1 MTYVADLHLHSRFA
15 MGTSRDLTFES
26 LSKWASVKGID
37 LLASADFTH
46 PVWFDEMRRSLKE
59 SGDGLY
65 EFNGVRFV
73 LGTEVSCVAPQGGAN
88 RRVHLLLFAPSL
100 DVVAGINTALASK
113 GNLKGDGR
121 PSLAM
126 TPRDLLSTALEI
138 DPRCLVIPAHAWT
151 PWFGVYGS
159 KSGFDSLEEC
169 FGADVKHIYA
179 IETGLSSDP
188 GMNWRLP
195 ELDRRSLVSF
205 SDAHSAPKLGRELT
219 VFDGK
224 LSYDGLAAALK
235 HQGIAYTV
243 EFYPQEGKYHYSGH
257 RKCGVSYSPD
267 GVARNGR
274 RCPVCGRPL
283 TLGVMQRVEELSARD
298 VETWIDDE
306 GFVTAGN
313 GRPRYRNL
321 VSLQQTVAAS
331 LGVGPNTK
339 RVRGECEA
347 LVAHFGS
354 ELATLMDAPTAEI
367 EAVSGER
374 VAQGI
379 DRMRRGDI
387 QIVPGYDGLY
397 GTVNVW
403 PDDAGQAAGRP
414 RTRRASYADAVRGQ
428 PNYHRSASE
437 RGLAAR

>member
-1 MTYVADLHLHSRFA
+1 

-26 LSKWASVKGID
+26 LAKWASVKGID

-46 PVWFDEMRRSLKE
+46 PVW
-59 SGDGLY
+59 
-65 EFNGVRFV
+65 FV

-100 DVVAGINTALASK
+100 
-113 GNLKGDGR
+113 GDGR

-126 TPRDLLSTALEI
+126 TPRDLLSTALAI
-138 DPRCLVIPAHAWT
+138 DPRCLVIRAHAWT

-169 FGADVKHIYA
+169 FGADVEHIYA

-188 GMNWRLP
+188 GMSWRLP

-224 LSYDGLAAALK
+224 LSYDGLATALK
-235 HQGIAYTV
+235 HQSIVYTV

-354 ELATLMDAPTAEI
+354 KLATLMDTPTAEI

-414 RTRRASYADAVRGQ
+414 RTRRASYADAVREQ
-428 PNYHRSASE
+428 PNYHRSATE